1 MGHRYSELM
10 FTDKVKAVQTEN
22 SSRDHYARFEGG
34 EDVNHSLGAQEK
46 EFIQSRNSF
55 YMASISENDWPYVQH
70 RGGPQGFLKIL
81 DSNTL
86 AFADFRGNRQY
97 ISTGN
102 FRSNDK
108 VALFLMDYVNRTR
121 LKLLGRISVIPADD
135 MEALATLEDPS
146 YRARVEKGFQIQ
158 VEAFDWNCPQHITQR
173 FTTPEVE
180 LLVQGLADEN
190 QKLKEQIK
198 LLQS

>member
-34 EDVNHSLGAQEK
+34 EDVYHSLGEQET
-46 EFIQSRNSF
+46 EFIQARNSF

-70 RGGPQGFLKIL
+70 RGGPQGFLKVL
-81 DSNTL
+81 DSETL
-86 AFADFRGNRQY
+86 AFADYRGNRQY

-108 VALFLMDYVNRTR
+108 VALFFMDYVNRTR
-121 LKLLGRISVIPADD
+121 LKLLGRISVIPAEDIK
-135 MEALATLEDPS
+135 ALATLEDRS

-180 LLVQGLADEN
+180 QLVQGLADEN
-190 QKLKEQIK
+190 RKLKEQIE

>member
-10 FTDKVKAVQTEN
+10 FTDQVKAVQIEN

-34 EDVNHSLGAQEK
+34 EDANHSLGEQEK
-46 EFIQSRNSF
+46 EFIQARDSF

-70 RGGPQGFLKIL
+70 RGGPQGFLKVL
-81 DSNTL
+81 DSETL

-108 VALFLMDYVNRTR
+108 IALFFMDYVKRTR
-121 LKLLGRISVIPADD
+121 LKLLGRISVIPANDI
-135 MEALATLEDPS
+135 EALATIEDLS
-146 YRARVEKGFQIQ
+146 YRARVEKGFRIQI
-158 VEAFDWNCPQHITQR
+158 EAFDWNCPQHITPR
-173 FTTPEVE
+173 YTTLEVE
-180 LLVQGLADEN
+180 ILVQGLADEN
-190 QKLKEQIK
+190 QKLKEQLN